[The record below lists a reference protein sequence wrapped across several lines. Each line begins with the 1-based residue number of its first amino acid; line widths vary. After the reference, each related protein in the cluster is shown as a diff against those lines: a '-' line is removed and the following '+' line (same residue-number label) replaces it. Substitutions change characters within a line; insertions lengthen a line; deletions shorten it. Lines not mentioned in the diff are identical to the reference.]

1 LTAKILVVDDEE
13 PIRSLAQMIL
23 TREGYDVV
31 TASNGVEAI
40 QKAEVEK
47 PDLVLLD
54 VVMPGMSGLEVCSV
68 LKTETIAR
76 FVPVVMFTVLGRD
89 VDHRLAEESGCDGY
103 FVKPFTPEDL
113 LAEVKMRLKESEQK
127 NPFKQPKTRRRA

>member
-1 LTAKILVVDDEE
+1 MTAKILVVDDEE

-54 VVMPGMSGLEVCSV
+54 VVMPGMSGLEVCRV